1 MDPTVEPDPDNAG
14 GGKKTMQTTP
24 SAEGVFFTSSPI
36 SPIRLPSIQTKP
48 LQEVNMWISRTLTG
62 CLLLLVL
69 VGIAGAKEKTPFVTL
84 MTHDSFAVSQT
95 LLDGFRKQ
103 HGAEIKILKSGDAGA
118 ALNQAILS
126 KKNPLA
132 DVFFGVDNT
141 FMSRALSSGIFEPY
155 ESPFLRNIPD
165 SLKLDPSYRLLPVD
179 YGDVCLNYDKSWFS
193 REGLAPPRGLADLIK
208 PVYKGLTVVQNPA
221 TSSPG
226 LAFLITTVGKYG
238 EKGYLDFWRQLRRNE
253 VYITAGWSEAYYG
266 QFTRAKGGTRP
277 IVVSYAS
284 SPAAEVYYSE
294 KKLADTPTAGVLS
307 AGSAF
312 RQIEFVGI
320 LTNTEKA
327 DLARKLVDFMLSP
340 AFQKEIPLHMWVFP
354 ANPET
359 PMPDVFLKY
368 AQKAEAPIMLLPE
381 AIENGREA
389 WIEAW
394 TDTVLR

>member
-1 MDPTVEPDPDNAG
+1 M
-14 GGKKTMQTTP
+14 KKWLFFIIFIIFLCM
-24 SAEGVFFTSSPI
+24 VFFWVS
-36 SPIRLPSIQTKP
+36 REKKP
-48 LQEVNMWISRTLTG
+48 
-62 CLLLLVL
+62 
-69 VGIAGAKEKTPFVTL
+69 AFVTL
-84 MTHDSFAVSQT
+84 MTHDSFAVSQA
-95 LLDGFRKQ
+95 LLDSFQ
-103 HGAEIKILKSGDAGA
+103 QQYGAEIKILKSGDAGA

-126 KKNPLA
+126 RKNPLA

-155 ESPFLRNIPD
+155 VSPFLKDIPD
-165 SLKLDPSYRLLPVD
+165 TLKLDPSSRLLPVD

-193 REGLAPPRGLADLIK
+193 KKNLAPPRELADLIL
-208 PVYKGLTVVQNPA
+208 PAYKGLTTVQNPA

-226 LAFLITTVGKYG
+226 LAFLITTLGKYG
-238 EKGYLDFWRQLRRNE
+238 EAGYLDFWKEFRAND
-253 VYITAGWSEAYYG
+253 VFVTAGWSEAYYG
-266 QFTRAKGGTRP
+266 KFTRAKGGTRP

-294 KKLADTPTAGVLS
+294 KKLMDTPTEGVI
-307 AGSAF
+307 GTGTAF

-320 LTNTEKA
+320 LRHTAKKE
-327 DLARKLVDFMLSP
+327 LARQLVDFMLSP

-368 AQKAEAPIMLLPE
+368 AKKAEAPIMLSPE
-381 AIENGREA
+381 TIENGREK

-394 TDTVLR
+394 TDVVLR